1 MRAYRRT
8 HLADPDLARLLAERV
23 AQDFATTAA
32 LLADLAEFDARELYL
47 PAAHPSLL
55 SYCTEVLHLSK
66 NSALKRIQ
74 AARAAREFPMI
85 FDAVAEGRIHLAGV
99 CLLAPR
105 LTPQNAEELLGAAEH
120 KSKAEIE
127 QLLAERFPRSEV
139 LPLVQPL
146 PPVSRADQAV
156 ANGDVGDGRSYAPGH
171 TTPSVRAEVTP
182 LSGRSF
188 ELRFSIQ
195 DHTHDKLRRAQEL
208 LSPAVAPGDLAS
220 LFDRALDCLIARAER
235 QKFAATDRP
244 SRTPRPTRSRR
255 HIPAE
260 VKRAVRERDAGRCTF
275 VSETGERCPASHG
288 LQFDH
293 IEPVARGGMA
303 TVANVRLL
311 CAAHNGYEAERIFGK
326 GFIDEKRDRAR
337 NGAVVRPPDDPAGA
351 PSASIHIAHEP
362 PAQAQA
368 CAEAAEMLQEQELDV
383 IAALRGLGVRAERAR
398 RVAEHCMTITATTFE
413 ERLRFAVQSLRPR
426 GIDSNQGVHCG

>member
-66 NSALKRIQ
+66 DSALQ
-74 AARAAREFPMI
+74 AHSGGARGPGVPMI
-85 FDAVAEGRIHLAGV
+85 FDAVAEGRLHLAGV
-99 CLLAPR
+99 LPAG
-105 LTPQNAEELLGAAEH
+105 ASSHAAERGRAARGRR
-120 KSKAEIE
+120 STRA
-127 QLLAERFPRSEV
+127 RPRSSSCW
-139 LPLVQPL
+139 PSG
-146 PPVSRADQAV
+146 SRAQRCCRWCSRCHRAV
-156 ANGDVGDGRSYAPGH
+156 PGGSGRREQETWVTGDRMRRGIRLA
-171 TTPSVRAEVTP
+171 SVRAEVTP

-368 CAEAAEMLQEQELDV
+368 CAEAA
-383 IAALRGLGVRAERAR
+383 RCSRSKSW
-398 RVAEHCMTITATTFE
+398 T
-413 ERLRFAVQSLRPR
+413 
-426 GIDSNQGVHCG
+426 